1 MNLSKYIDKDI
12 SIKWFADNA
21 INLFFGKRTIKVQLI
36 VSDEVVLNIDLVV

>member
-21 INLFFGKRTIKVQLI
+21 INLFFGKRTIKVDYSAQVDQSFRLC
-36 VSDEVVLNIDLVV
+36 